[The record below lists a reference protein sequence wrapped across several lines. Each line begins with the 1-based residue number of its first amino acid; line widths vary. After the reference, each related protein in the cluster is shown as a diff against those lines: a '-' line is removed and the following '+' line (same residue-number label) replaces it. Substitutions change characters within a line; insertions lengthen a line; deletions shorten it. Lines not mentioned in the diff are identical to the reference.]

1 MSASILMGLELVS
14 PTGPD
19 GWSHVDKVS
28 AYLYPDM
35 AATELEGK
43 VIGGG
48 ASVLAEGEDR
58 TVYDIGYPS
67 LEEFLGRVP
76 EVAASAPAIPS
87 RFMAGDAT
95 LTFLW

>member
-1 MSASILMGLELVS
+1 MSASILLELELCEPAS
-14 PTGPD
+14 PD
-19 GWSHVDKVS
+19 GWNHVDKVS

-35 AATELEGK
+35 EVTEFEEK
-43 VIGGG
+43 VASGG
-48 ASVLAEGEDR
+48 AAVLTEGEDR

-67 LEEFLGRVP
+67 LEDFLRRVP
-76 EVAASAPAIPS
+76 EVAASAPAIPI